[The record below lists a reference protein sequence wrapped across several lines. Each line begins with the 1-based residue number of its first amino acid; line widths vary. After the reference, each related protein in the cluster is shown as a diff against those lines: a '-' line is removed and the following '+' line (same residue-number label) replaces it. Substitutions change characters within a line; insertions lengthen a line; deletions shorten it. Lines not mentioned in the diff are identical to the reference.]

1 MEPAKLKFNECINEI
16 NKLKIQEVIEGSIS
30 EKQILFFIEY
40 LIQNPNIK
48 NILEIGFNLGSSAA
62 AFLSARTDTIVISID
77 IGIHSYVK
85 DAKKV
90 INTCFPNR
98 HTLLIGD
105 SKILMRKIELIYPN
119 FKPDLIFIDGDHIE
133 PTPIIDLRNA
143 LYLANKDTSIIL
155 DDCSIAN
162 GYAGV
167 IQAYLELIKYKEIDV
182 SSSKIYVDGVT
193 GWILMKKPKTKT
205 EEMKEVIILQ

>member
-1 MEPAKLKFNECINEI
+1 MDSAKIKFNECINEI

-48 NILEIGFNLGSSAA
+48 NILEIGFNLGSSAT
-62 AFLSARTDTIVISID
+62 AFLSARTDTNVISID
-77 IGIHSYVK
+77 IGYHGYVN
-85 DAKKV
+85 DAKK
-90 INTCFPNR
+90 IIDTIFPNR

-105 SKILMRKIELIYPN
+105 SKILMRKIEFLFPN
-119 FKPDLIFIDGDHIE
+119 FKPHLIFIDGDHAE

-143 LYLANKDTSIIL
+143 LYLADKNTSIIL
-155 DDCSIAN
+155 DDCSVAN

-167 IQAYLELIKYKEIDV
+167 IQAYLDVVKYKEIDIK
-182 SSSKIYVDGVT
+182 SSKIYSDVAT
-193 GWILMKKPKTKT
+193 GWILMKKP
-205 EEMKEVIILQ
+205 Q

>member
-1 MEPAKLKFNECINEI
+1 MEPAKIKFNECINEI

-77 IGIHSYVK
+77 IGIHGYVK
-85 DAKKV
+85 DAKKI

-143 LYLANKDTSIIL
+143 LYLADKDTSIIL
-155 DDCSIAN
+155 DDCSVAN

-167 IQAYLELIKYKEIDV
+167 IQAYIDVIKYKEIDIN
-182 SSSKIYVDGVT
+182 SSKIYSDGAT
-193 GWILMKKPKTKT
+193 GWILMKKAQAK
-205 EEMKEVIILQ
+205 MQEVTILQ

>member
-1 MEPAKLKFNECINEI
+1 MESAKIKFNECINEI

-30 EKQILFFIEY
+30 EKQILFFIDY

-48 NILEIGFNLGSSAA
+48 NILEIGFNLGSSAT
-62 AFLSARTDTIVISID
+62 AFLSARMDTNVISID
-77 IGIHSYVK
+77 IGVHNYVK
-85 DAKKV
+85 DSKK
-90 INTCFPNR
+90 IIDTIFPNR

-105 SKILMRKIELIYPN
+105 SKILMRKIEFLYPN

-143 LYLANKDTSIIL
+143 LYLADKDTSIIL
-155 DDCSIAN
+155 DDCSVPN

-167 IQAYLELIKYKEIDV
+167 IQAYLEVIKFKEIDV
-182 SSSKIYVDGVT
+182 KSIKIYSDTPT
-193 GWILMKKPKTKT
+193 GWVLIKKP
-205 EEMKEVIILQ
+205 Q

>member
-1 MEPAKLKFNECINEI
+1 MDSAKIKFNECINEI

-48 NILEIGFNLGSSAA
+48 NILEIGFNLGSSAT
-62 AFLSARTDTIVISID
+62 AFLSARTDTNVISID
-77 IGIHSYVK
+77 IGYHGYVN
-85 DAKKV
+85 DAKK
-90 INTCFPNR
+90 IIDTIFPNR

-105 SKILMRKIELIYPN
+105 SKILMRKIEFLFPN
-119 FKPDLIFIDGDHIE
+119 FKPHLIFIDGDHAE

-143 LYLANKDTSIIL
+143 LYLADKNTSIIL
-155 DDCSIAN
+155 DDCSVAN

-167 IQAYLELIKYKEIDV
+167 IQAYLDVIKYKEIDIK
-182 SSSKIYVDGVT
+182 SSKIYSDVAT
-193 GWILMKKPKTKT
+193 GWILMKKS
-205 EEMKEVIILQ
+205 Q

>member
-155 DDCSIAN
+155 DDCSIVN

>member
-16 NKLKIQEVIEGSIS
+16 NKIKIQEVIEGSIS

-155 DDCSIAN
+155 DDCSISN
-162 GYAGV
+162 GYSGV
-167 IQAYLELIKYKEIDV
+167 IQAYLEVIKYKEIDV
-182 SSSKIYVDGVT
+182 PSCKIYTDGAT
-193 GWILMKKPKTKT
+193 GWILMMKPKTKT
-205 EEMKEVIILQ
+205 EEVQEVIILQ

>member
-1 MEPAKLKFNECINEI
+1 MDSAKIKFNECINEI

-48 NILEIGFNLGSSAA
+48 NILEIGFNLGSSAT
-62 AFLSARTDTIVISID
+62 AFLSARTDTNVISID
-77 IGIHSYVK
+77 IGYHGYVN
-85 DAKKV
+85 DAKK
-90 INTCFPNR
+90 IIDTIFPNR

-105 SKILMRKIELIYPN
+105 SKILMRKIEFLFPN
-119 FKPDLIFIDGDHIE
+119 FKPHLIFIDGDHAE

-143 LYLANKDTSIIL
+143 LYLADKNTSIIL
-155 DDCSIAN
+155 DDCSVAN

-167 IQAYLELIKYKEIDV
+167 IQAYLDVVKYKEIDIK
-182 SSSKIYVDGVT
+182 SSKIYSDIAT
-193 GWILMKKPKTKT
+193 GWILMKKP
-205 EEMKEVIILQ
+205 Q

>member
-1 MEPAKLKFNECINEI
+1 MDSAKIKFNECINEI

-48 NILEIGFNLGSSAA
+48 NILEIGFNLGSSAT
-62 AFLSARTDTIVISID
+62 AFLSARTDTNVISID
-77 IGIHSYVK
+77 IGYHGYVN
-85 DAKKV
+85 DAKK
-90 INTCFPNR
+90 IIDTIFPNR

-105 SKILMRKIELIYPN
+105 SKILMRKIEFLFPN
-119 FKPDLIFIDGDHIE
+119 FKPHLIFIDGDHAE

-143 LYLANKDTSIIL
+143 LYLADKNTSIIL
-155 DDCSIAN
+155 DDCSVAN

-167 IQAYLELIKYKEIDV
+167 IQAYLDVIKYKEIDIK
-182 SSSKIYVDGVT
+182 SSKIYSDVAT
-193 GWILMKKPKTKT
+193 GWILMKKP
-205 EEMKEVIILQ
+205 Q

>member
-1 MEPAKLKFNECINEI
+1 MDSAKIKFNECINEI

-48 NILEIGFNLGSSAA
+48 NILEIGFNLGSSAT
-62 AFLSARTDTIVISID
+62 AFLSARTDTNVISID
-77 IGIHSYVK
+77 IGYHGYVN
-85 DAKKV
+85 DAKK
-90 INTCFPNR
+90 IIDTIFPNR

-105 SKILMRKIELIYPN
+105 SKILMRKIEFLFPN
-119 FKPDLIFIDGDHIE
+119 FKPHLIFIDGDHAE

-143 LYLANKDTSIIL
+143 LYLADKNTSIIL
-155 DDCSIAN
+155 DDCSVAN

-167 IQAYLELIKYKEIDV
+167 IQAYLDVIKYKEIDIK
-182 SSSKIYVDGVT
+182 SSKIYSDIAT
-193 GWILMKKPKTKT
+193 GWILMKKP
-205 EEMKEVIILQ
+205 Q

>member
-1 MEPAKLKFNECINEI
+1 MEPAKIKFNECINEI

-62 AFLSARTDTIVISID
+62 AFLSARNDTIVISID
-77 IGIHSYVK
+77 IGFHSYVK
-85 DAKKV
+85 DAKKI
-90 INTCFPNR
+90 INTFFPNR

-119 FKPDLIFIDGDHIE
+119 FKPDLIFIDGDHVE

-143 LYLANKDTSIIL
+143 LYLAGKNTSIIL
-155 DDCSIAN
+155 DDCSISN

-167 IQAYLELIKYKEIDV
+167 IQAYLEVIKYKEIDMT
-182 SSSKIYVDGVT
+182 SSKIYVDGAT
-193 GWILMKKPKTKT
+193 GWILMKKPQLMV
-205 EEMKEVIILQ
+205 EEGQEVTILQ

>member
-1 MEPAKLKFNECINEI
+1 MDSAKIKFNECINEI

-48 NILEIGFNLGSSAA
+48 NILEIGFNLGSSAT
-62 AFLSARTDTIVISID
+62 AFLSARTDTNVISID
-77 IGIHSYVK
+77 IGYHGYVN
-85 DAKKV
+85 DAKK
-90 INTCFPNR
+90 IIDTIFPNR

-105 SKILMRKIELIYPN
+105 SKIIMRKIEFLFPN
-119 FKPDLIFIDGDHIE
+119 FKPHLIFIDGDHAE

-143 LYLANKDTSIIL
+143 LYLADKNTSIIL
-155 DDCSIAN
+155 DDCSVAN

-167 IQAYLELIKYKEIDV
+167 IQAYLDVIKYKEIDIK
-182 SSSKIYVDGVT
+182 SSKIYSDVAT
-193 GWILMKKPKTKT
+193 GWILMKKP
-205 EEMKEVIILQ
+205 Q

>member
-1 MEPAKLKFNECINEI
+1 MDNAKIKFNEYINEI

-30 EKQILFFIEY
+30 EKQILFFMY
-40 LIQNPNIK
+40 HLIQNPNIK

-62 AFLSARTDTIVISID
+62 SFLSARNDTIVISID
-77 IGIHSYVK
+77 IGFHAYVK
-85 DAKKV
+85 DAKKI
-90 INTCFPNR
+90 INTFFPNR

-143 LYLANKDTSIIL
+143 LYLAHKDTSIIL
-155 DDCSIAN
+155 DDCSISN

-167 IQAYLELIKYKEIDV
+167 IQAYLEVIKNKEIDLN
-182 SSSKIYVDGVT
+182 SSKIYTDAAT
-193 GWILMKKPKTKT
+193 GWIVMKKPNA
-205 EEMKEVIILQ
+205 MVQEVQILQ